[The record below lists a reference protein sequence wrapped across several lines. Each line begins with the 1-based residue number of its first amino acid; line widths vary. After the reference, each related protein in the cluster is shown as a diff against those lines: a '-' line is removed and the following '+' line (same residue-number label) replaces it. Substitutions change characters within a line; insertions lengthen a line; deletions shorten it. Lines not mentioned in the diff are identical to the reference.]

1 MVRAAGATSIHYECF
16 EPGPGVKFL
25 ANLRCY
31 APAVPGALSL
41 ALIAALVGSA
51 EDAGEDP
58 GAWKPAAAPPPT
70 AWAQAG
76 ARPWRIC
83 DAAGR
88 QALGIRLGTQ
98 GRGKF
103 ERVWRARAR
112 QCPHEPDVLV
122 LAAQQAVLE
131 AVPTGW
137 MPESDPNLDDTIDAQ
152 RAAALEAIAF
162 LDAAIEEAHL
172 RGDQAPYEAHY
183 FRAYAQS
190 VLGEA
195 TAARES
201 LALADAAGDAER
213 YRIERMAAVAALHE
227 GKLEDAVRLARMALD
242 DAPMDADE
250 RSISRY
256 VWALVLDRA
265 GDSESARDVFR
276 QLRREPGSLRA
287 RPAVETMLP
296 AHERMFL
303 RALEHQAH
311 GESTNASRLWDAYLA
326 RPEPE
331 EADRVLAQRHRD
343 ELR

>member
-16 EPGPGVKFL
+16 ERGGRVKFL
-25 ANLRCY
+25 AKLRCY
-31 APAVPGALSL
+31 AAPVPGALSL
-41 ALIAALVGSA
+41 ALIAALAGPA
-51 EDAGEDP
+51 EDSGTWE
-58 GAWKPAAAPPPT
+58 PASAPPPT

-76 ARPWRIC
+76 ARPWRTC

-112 QCPHEPDVLV
+112 QCPREPDVLV

-137 MPESDPNLDDTIDAQ
+137 MPETDPHLDDTIDAQ
-152 RAAALEAIAF
+152 RASALEAIAF
-162 LDAAIEEAHL
+162 LDAAVDEAHL
-172 RGDQAPYEAHY
+172 RGEQAPYEAYY

-190 VLGEA
+190 VLGDPSGVLQ
-195 TAARES
+195 S

-227 GKLEDAVRLARMALD
+227 GKLDDAIRLARMALD
-242 DAPMDADE
+242 DAPLDADE

-265 GDSESARDVFR
+265 GDSESAREVFR

-326 RPEPE
+326 RPEPA
-331 EADRVLAQRHRD
+331 EADRVLATRHRD